1 MRGFWS
7 GNYNPI
13 FATGNDFLEKFKFF
27 IPRGSLALFF
37 IIVVPFFLI
46 KSAIYPNYE
55 YKLDVYGEQLIVKYE
70 QDGNKVEGEI
80 FWTYRAMDDA
90 TDYETSYT
98 LKSKFKGQVSGNNL
112 NITLDNPNIEKPAV
126 IYRELPANQTLYIDG
141 DKISFMGKTANG
153 GRCI

>member
-13 FATGNDFLEKFKFF
+13 FATGNDFLEKFKFV
-27 IPRGSLALFF
+27 IPRGGLFLYF
-37 IIVVPFFLI
+37 ITVVPYYMI

-55 YKLDVYGEQLIVKYE
+55 YKLDVYGEELIVKYE

-80 FWTYRAMDDA
+80 FWTYRDQDDA
-90 TDYETSYT
+90 TDYQTSYT
-98 LKSKFKGQVSGNNL
+98 LKSKFKGQVSGNTL